1 MVHKEIV
8 IVGGGPVGLSLALEI
23 ANQNKKVLLIDK
35 LLNSREVDGRV
46 LALSYASYLILK
58 RLKAWSSNA
67 TAIDSVQIS
76 HTGLGI
82 SNINAHEL
90 NINHLGYTIEY
101 TELCSKLIEQ
111 VKEHPLIEILERH
124 VLNVQDGQ
132 SFATIEYLSQEN
144 KPDIMTANLVVMAEG
159 GKLLADESKK
169 INHDYEQQA
178 IVAHIKTKNKSQNI
192 AYERFAVS
200 GPLVLLPFKDHYVM
214 VWSMKNELAE
224 QVKQDPA
231 SLVSKLNQEFTNRL
245 GGAQLISQ
253 VASFPLKLTQVKQ
266 RFRKKIVLIGNS
278 AQTVH
283 PVSAQGLNLGLR
295 DVVMLSRLLAT
306 SQQIDFTQLGLFD
319 NLRSK
324 DANAVIGFTHF
335 LATFLERQGSAFNH
349 IRGAGLIALSN
360 LPFAQKFIAKSLIFG
375 V

>member
-1 MVHKEIV
+1 MIHKEIV

-35 LLNSREVDGRV
+35 SLSARDVDGRV
-46 LALSYASYLILK
+46 LALSYASYLILN
-58 RLKAWSSNA
+58 RLNAWSTNA

-90 NINHLGYTIEY
+90 NIYHLGYTIEY
-101 TELCSKLIEQ
+101 SELCSKLIEQ
-111 VKEHPLIEILERH
+111 VKYHPQIEILECH

-132 SFATIEYLSQEN
+132 NFATIEYLSQES
-144 KPDIMTANLVVMAEG
+144 KSEIMTANLVVMAEG
-159 GKLLADESKK
+159 GKLLADENKK

-178 IVAHIKTKNKSQNI
+178 IVAHIKTKHHSQNI
-192 AYERFAVS
+192 AYERFAES

-224 QVKQDPA
+224 QVKQDITL
-231 SLVSKLNQEFTNRL
+231 LVSKLNQEFTIRL
-245 GGAQLISQ
+245 GGAQLISK
-253 VASFPLKLTQVKQ
+253 VSSFPLKLAQVKE
-266 RFRKKIVLIGNS
+266 RFRRKVILIGNS

-295 DVVMLSRLLAT
+295 DVVMLSQLLAK
-306 SQQIDFTQLGLFD
+306 SQQVDFTQLALFD
-319 NLRSK
+319 NLRNK

-349 IRGAGLIALSN
+349 LRGAGLIALSN